1 MKITKNV
8 LNKIIMEEIQLHEKD
23 KVTIGAD
30 AFINKLR
37 TPDLIEKLNTMEPSE
52 LETVEQH
59 LKKLITLASDDDVMI
74 NVGTI
79 GDFFRRLDNAM
90 EQILKS
96 EKEKDQKKADKEE
109 KEEPLKKE
117 KEIDE
122 SIEIEL

>member
-1 MKITKNV
+1 MKITKKE

-30 AFINKLR
+30 AFINKLKA
-37 TPDLIEKLNTMEPSE
+37 PDIIEKLNTMEPSE

-79 GDFFRRLDNAM
+79 GAFFRKLDNAM

-96 EKEKDQKKADKEE
+96 EKEKDQKSADE
-109 KEEPLKKE
+109 KEKSSKKE